1 MGVINQLIYMYIESI
16 CIEPCNWEVS
26 TVMLLR
32 GAQGGAEKE
41 THRTGASAAR
51 AQGGRVAHGVG
62 QNGRNI
68 MGKSWDNPL

>member
-1 MGVINQLIYMYIESI
+1 L
-16 CIEPCNWEVS
+16 
-26 TVMLLR
+26 LLR

-62 QNGRNI
+62 QNGPFWENHRKI
-68 MGKSWDNPL
+68 MGKSTVNGCLMGKS